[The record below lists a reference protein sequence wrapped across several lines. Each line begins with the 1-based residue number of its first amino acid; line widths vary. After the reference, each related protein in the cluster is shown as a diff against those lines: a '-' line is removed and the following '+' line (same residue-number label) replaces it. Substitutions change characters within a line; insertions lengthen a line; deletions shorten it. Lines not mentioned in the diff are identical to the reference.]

1 MNQRVFAG
9 LDVGS
14 SSLKYSLI
22 DADTGAVVLN
32 GKRGYD
38 DPGALGRR
46 PALVYESAVAATLEE
61 LSASFEIV
69 STALSTQMYSL
80 LERSSDGLLVH
91 QWNSSW
97 SAASASLAPEERVKS
112 ELFSVSGCPDGILF
126 PARKLSRIPRGARA
140 RFLPWGIKEYLLER
154 LTGVLTSDYT
164 TASASGF
171 LDVHTGSWNAG
182 LIAAMGFDPER
193 FPRIQA
199 HNEGIGPVVPG
210 PCASAGLV
218 APGLGDGPSASYA
231 CREISSTCGNLGTS
245 TAVRRIAESLEGA
258 QAESLW
264 RFRLS
269 ATHYVYGAISANG
282 CGIIDWSKSKL
293 QSSGASSLLGATD
306 PLFFPWMNGE
316 FSPFWN
322 ADARGVYWGISPGAT
337 PELFHSAVIEGV
349 AFAVALMIDLVCAQ
363 PPATDRV
370 VFGGGGINNARLL
383 ETIGAV
389 VPQELVL
396 LEDSEHL
403 VSIGAAISAAEACG
417 ERVDYRPDARNLPAS
432 HNPVPAERYHRWRE
446 LAARLQAE
454 MSQAGAGKMHG
465 QGPS

>member
-1 MNQRVFAG
+1 MKQRVFLG

-14 SSLKYSLI
+14 SSLKCSLI
-22 DADTGAVVLN
+22 DAGTGAVTLN

-46 PALVYESAVAATLEE
+46 PALVYEQAVSAALDE
-61 LSASFEIV
+61 LSASYEIV

-80 LERSSDGLLVH
+80 LEQSSDGLLVH

-97 SAASASLAPEERVKS
+97 SGASGPLASGDTVEP

-126 PARKLSRIPRGARA
+126 PARKLSRIPRGART
-140 RFLPWGIKEYLLER
+140 RFLPWGIKEFLLER
-154 LTGVLTSDYT
+154 LTGVSVSDYT

-171 LDVHTGSWNAG
+171 VDVHTGSWNSS
-182 LIAAMGFDPER
+182 LISALGFDPER
-193 FPRIQA
+193 FPKILA
-199 HNEGIGPVVPG
+199 HNEGIGPAVAG
-210 PCASAGLV
+210 PFAAAGLV
-218 APGLGDGPSASYA
+218 SPGLGDGPSASYA
-231 CREISSTCGNLGTS
+231 CRDISSTCGNLGTS

-269 ATHYVYGAISANG
+269 QSQYVYGAISANG
-282 CGIIDWSKSKL
+282 CGIIDWSRAQL
-293 QSSGASSLLGATD
+293 QSPGSSSLPGATD

-337 PELFHSAVIEGV
+337 PELFHAAVIEGV

-370 VFGGGGINNARLL
+370 VFGGGGINNTRLL

-417 ERVDYRPDARNLPAS
+417 QRVDYRPDARNLPTS
-432 HNPVPAERYHRWRE
+432 HSSVPAERYYRWRD
-446 LAARLQAE
+446 LAGRLQAE
-454 MSQAGAGKMHG
+454 MSQASAGKAHG
-465 QGPS
+465 